1 MRNAPEL
8 WERGWAGLGW
18 RGKVPGVSRGGGA
31 SPSRLPGMFFSSQV
45 FGHEPHPET

>member
-8 WERGWAGLGW
+8 WERGWAGLAGKGAGRFAGW
-18 RGKVPGVSRGGGA
+18 GA